1 MNRLN
6 LISYNLKRLCLY
18 CILSLVVQ
26 SVYSQCIIKCNTNA
40 GVYSNNDPKTIAYD
54 NMGSSFHSTFASQ
67 PTGYIV
73 WGEDI
78 ANAGNANHLSP
89 VLINST
95 NYPALTGNIYL
106 VGLGSYSINAV
117 QLIVLTS
124 TGLFAG
130 GRPGAVLSTSIKS
143 TNVFAKLTVNGKTDG
158 LPTGIAPDS
167 VKMLFVTDWS
177 IIITTCGGRV
187 FVLSQDVNI
196 RGIGGGGSA
205 TAWSQVMRSAGVPL
219 TGIIA
224 ARGASGVGFALRS
237 DSTIWTWG
245 DNVVRGNASAAS
257 NSSYATQ
264 MTLPSGIGG
273 VKMIQAT
280 LNNGASTPAVS
291 YYLLGTDK
299 KVYSLGANN
308 VGQLGDRTTT
318 NRLVWVNALNTNSSV
333 IDDAQWISANEH
345 DPIHPNLGILK
356 SNGNMLTCGNNGTF
370 MIGRSVSGG
379 TNHLAFPAGI
389 SSSDTILY
397 CEIGGHTSA
406 FIKFNTQ
413 RYGYVGHHVNG
424 SIGNNSSVNNSISSV
439 NFAIPPIINICG
451 TICDTPQIYS
461 KPFFCNDTALYFV
474 IKSKSGNK
482 VKYQINTNPV
492 DSIII
497 GISDSV
503 IIKVTN
509 TATNQT
515 LKILK
520 VENIACNL
528 LLNVSNTIKY
538 TTQKDSNRTIC
549 RGQSIF
555 FNGSNLMSA
564 GIYRDTFI
572 NTRGCDSFL
581 VLNLTVN
588 DTSRKDSFRTIC
600 KNQSLVFNGNTL
612 KTSGT
617 YRDTFINA
625 RGCDSFL
632 VLNLTVNDTTRKDS
646 FRTIC
651 RYQPITFNGQ
661 TINTSG
667 VYRDTL
673 INARGCDSFLYLI
686 LTVNDTSRKDSFRTI
701 CKNQSLVFN
710 GNTLNT
716 SGTYRDTLINARGC
730 DSFLVLHLT
739 VNDTT
744 RKDSFRAICRNQ
756 PIVFNGQTLN
766 TSGVYRDTLI
776 NAKGCDS
783 FLYLI
788 LTVNDT
794 SRKDS
799 FRTIC
804 KNQSLVFNGNTLNT
818 SGTYRDTFI
827 NARGCDSFL
836 VLNLT
841 IIDTTNYFIT
851 KNICQGESYT
861 FNQMNLFASGY
872 FKDTAMNKLGCDSF
886 IYLHLIV
893 NPLPIVNAGTDTTR
907 VNCEGDSIR
916 LGTSSNIN
924 YTYAWTPNLFLS
936 NPNQGQPWSKT
947 NQKTNYILNVI
958 DNNTGCKNSD
968 TIEISII
975 ENELKAKID
984 LVDLKCFR
992 DQSGFIL
999 INASKGYA
1007 KYQYKLSQTSY
1018 RDTGMFTNLSAGT
1031 DQYSIRDSKGC
1042 IFSDTFTLKE
1052 PSKLIMDSIKK
1063 KNLSCYKS
1071 GDGEIQLFVSGGIKP
1086 YSYDWDQSTLDTSKI
1101 NKLSAGNFN
1110 VTISD
1115 WNKCSF
1121 DQLIELIE
1129 PLPIRIKDTF
1139 IQPNPCHGD
1148 SKASIEVIAA
1158 GGTSPYSYS
1167 WNINQTSKKIVNLKQ
1182 GIYKLTI
1189 TDIKS
1194 CKDSF
1199 KIEIK
1204 DYFPLLFDSIKA
1216 SEMSCEDYG
1225 TIYLK
1230 GKGGKPN
1237 YLFSIDSGRTFQ
1249 SKNEFRVNEAKLY
1262 NIQVRDA
1269 NNCITI
1275 DTIKVKGT
1283 ERIEIEVSPKD
1294 TLVNIGDPVE
1304 LSFIYK
1310 KGDTNKVNS
1319 FVWKPSDGLSCTDC
1333 SRPIASPYISM
1344 NYYIEIRYNDNC
1356 YTRDTARIRHRLDE
1370 LFIPNSFFPESSN
1383 PENQTF
1389 KIYSNHLQKA
1399 TLKIFN
1405 RWGEKVFESNNAQNI
1420 GWDGTYKGE
1429 PMKYDVYIYWAEVTY
1444 LDGRKVF
1451 KSGDLTLIR

>member
-1 MNRLN
+1 
-6 LISYNLKRLCLY
+6 
-18 CILSLVVQ
+18 
-26 SVYSQCIIKCNTNA
+26 
-40 GVYSNNDPKTIAYD
+40 
-54 NMGSSFHSTFASQ
+54 
-67 PTGYIV
+67 
-73 WGEDI
+73 
-78 ANAGNANHLSP
+78 
-89 VLINST
+89 
-95 NYPALTGNIYL
+95 
-106 VGLGSYSINAV
+106 
-117 QLIVLTS
+117 
-124 TGLFAG
+124 
-130 GRPGAVLSTSIKS
+130 
-143 TNVFAKLTVNGKTDG
+143 
-158 LPTGIAPDS
+158 
-167 VKMLFVTDWS
+167 
-177 IIITTCGGRV
+177 
-187 FVLSQDVNI
+187 
-196 RGIGGGGSA
+196 
-205 TAWSQVMRSAGVPL
+205 
-219 TGIIA
+219 
-224 ARGASGVGFALRS
+224 
-237 DSTIWTWG
+237 
-245 DNVVRGNASAAS
+245 
-257 NSSYATQ
+257 
-264 MTLPSGIGG
+264 
-273 VKMIQAT
+273 
-280 LNNGASTPAVS
+280 
-291 YYLLGTDK
+291 
-299 KVYSLGANN
+299 
-308 VGQLGDRTTT
+308 
-318 NRLVWVNALNTNSSV
+318 
-333 IDDAQWISANEH
+333 
-345 DPIHPNLGILK
+345 
-356 SNGNMLTCGNNGTF
+356 
-370 MIGRSVSGG
+370 
-379 TNHLAFPAGI
+379 
-389 SSSDTILY
+389 
-397 CEIGGHTSA
+397 
-406 FIKFNTQ
+406 
-413 RYGYVGHHVNG
+413 
-424 SIGNNSSVNNSISSV
+424 
-439 NFAIPPIINICG
+439 
-451 TICDTPQIYS
+451 
-461 KPFFCNDTALYFV
+461 
-474 IKSKSGNK
+474 
-482 VKYQINTNPV
+482 
-492 DSIII
+492 
-497 GISDSV
+497 
-503 IIKVTN
+503 
-509 TATNQT
+509 
-515 LKILK
+515 
-520 VENIACNL
+520 
-528 LLNVSNTIKY
+528 
-538 TTQKDSNRTIC
+538 
-549 RGQSIF
+549 
-555 FNGSNLMSA
+555 
-564 GIYRDTFI
+564 
-572 NTRGCDSFL
+572 
-581 VLNLTVN
+581 
-588 DTSRKDSFRTIC
+588 
-600 KNQSLVFNGNTL
+600 
-612 KTSGT
+612 
-617 YRDTFINA
+617 
-625 RGCDSFL
+625 
-632 VLNLTVNDTTRKDS
+632 
-646 FRTIC
+646 
-651 RYQPITFNGQ
+651 
-661 TINTSG
+661 
-667 VYRDTL
+667 
-673 INARGCDSFLYLI
+673 
-686 LTVNDTSRKDSFRTI
+686 
-701 CKNQSLVFN
+701 
-710 GNTLNT
+710 
-716 SGTYRDTLINARGC
+716 
-730 DSFLVLHLT
+730 
-739 VNDTT
+739 
-744 RKDSFRAICRNQ
+744 
-756 PIVFNGQTLN
+756 
-766 TSGVYRDTLI
+766 
-776 NAKGCDS
+776 
-783 FLYLI
+783 LI

-999 INASKGYA
+999 INASKGYP

-1063 KNLSCYKS
+1063 KNLSCYQS

-1225 TIYLK
+1225 AIYLK

-1283 ERIEIEVSPKD
+1283 ERIEIAVSPKD

-1304 LSFIYK
+1304 LNFIYK

>member
-1 MNRLN
+1 
-6 LISYNLKRLCLY
+6 
-18 CILSLVVQ
+18 
-26 SVYSQCIIKCNTNA
+26 
-40 GVYSNNDPKTIAYD
+40 
-54 NMGSSFHSTFASQ
+54 
-67 PTGYIV
+67 
-73 WGEDI
+73 
-78 ANAGNANHLSP
+78 
-89 VLINST
+89 LIN
-95 NYPALTGNIYL
+95 A
-106 VGLGSYSINAV
+106 
-117 QLIVLTS
+117 
-124 TGLFAG
+124 
-130 GRPGAVLSTSIKS
+130 
-143 TNVFAKLTVNGKTDG
+143 
-158 LPTGIAPDS
+158 
-167 VKMLFVTDWS
+167 
-177 IIITTCGGRV
+177 
-187 FVLSQDVNI
+187 
-196 RGIGGGGSA
+196 
-205 TAWSQVMRSAGVPL
+205 
-219 TGIIA
+219 
-224 ARGASGVGFALRS
+224 
-237 DSTIWTWG
+237 
-245 DNVVRGNASAAS
+245 
-257 NSSYATQ
+257 
-264 MTLPSGIGG
+264 
-273 VKMIQAT
+273 
-280 LNNGASTPAVS
+280 
-291 YYLLGTDK
+291 
-299 KVYSLGANN
+299 
-308 VGQLGDRTTT
+308 
-318 NRLVWVNALNTNSSV
+318 
-333 IDDAQWISANEH
+333 
-345 DPIHPNLGILK
+345 
-356 SNGNMLTCGNNGTF
+356 
-370 MIGRSVSGG
+370 
-379 TNHLAFPAGI
+379 
-389 SSSDTILY
+389 
-397 CEIGGHTSA
+397 
-406 FIKFNTQ
+406 
-413 RYGYVGHHVNG
+413 
-424 SIGNNSSVNNSISSV
+424 
-439 NFAIPPIINICG
+439 
-451 TICDTPQIYS
+451 
-461 KPFFCNDTALYFV
+461 
-474 IKSKSGNK
+474 
-482 VKYQINTNPV
+482 
-492 DSIII
+492 
-497 GISDSV
+497 
-503 IIKVTN
+503 
-509 TATNQT
+509 
-515 LKILK
+515 
-520 VENIACNL
+520 
-528 LLNVSNTIKY
+528 
-538 TTQKDSNRTIC
+538 
-549 RGQSIF
+549 
-555 FNGSNLMSA
+555 
-564 GIYRDTFI
+564 
-572 NTRGCDSFL
+572 RGCDSFL
-581 VLNLTVN
+581 YLILTVN

-673 INARGCDSFLYLI
+673 INAKGCDSFLYLI

-756 PIVFNGQTLN
+756 PIVFNGQTIN

-804 KNQSLVFNGNTLNT
+804 KNQSLVFNGNTLKT

>member
-1 MNRLN
+1 
-6 LISYNLKRLCLY
+6 
-18 CILSLVVQ
+18 
-26 SVYSQCIIKCNTNA
+26 
-40 GVYSNNDPKTIAYD
+40 
-54 NMGSSFHSTFASQ
+54 
-67 PTGYIV
+67 
-73 WGEDI
+73 
-78 ANAGNANHLSP
+78 
-89 VLINST
+89 
-95 NYPALTGNIYL
+95 
-106 VGLGSYSINAV
+106 
-117 QLIVLTS
+117 
-124 TGLFAG
+124 
-130 GRPGAVLSTSIKS
+130 
-143 TNVFAKLTVNGKTDG
+143 
-158 LPTGIAPDS
+158 
-167 VKMLFVTDWS
+167 
-177 IIITTCGGRV
+177 
-187 FVLSQDVNI
+187 
-196 RGIGGGGSA
+196 
-205 TAWSQVMRSAGVPL
+205 
-219 TGIIA
+219 
-224 ARGASGVGFALRS
+224 
-237 DSTIWTWG
+237 
-245 DNVVRGNASAAS
+245 
-257 NSSYATQ
+257 
-264 MTLPSGIGG
+264 
-273 VKMIQAT
+273 
-280 LNNGASTPAVS
+280 
-291 YYLLGTDK
+291 
-299 KVYSLGANN
+299 
-308 VGQLGDRTTT
+308 
-318 NRLVWVNALNTNSSV
+318 
-333 IDDAQWISANEH
+333 
-345 DPIHPNLGILK
+345 
-356 SNGNMLTCGNNGTF
+356 
-370 MIGRSVSGG
+370 
-379 TNHLAFPAGI
+379 
-389 SSSDTILY
+389 
-397 CEIGGHTSA
+397 
-406 FIKFNTQ
+406 
-413 RYGYVGHHVNG
+413 
-424 SIGNNSSVNNSISSV
+424 
-439 NFAIPPIINICG
+439 
-451 TICDTPQIYS
+451 
-461 KPFFCNDTALYFV
+461 
-474 IKSKSGNK
+474 
-482 VKYQINTNPV
+482 
-492 DSIII
+492 
-497 GISDSV
+497 
-503 IIKVTN
+503 
-509 TATNQT
+509 
-515 LKILK
+515 
-520 VENIACNL
+520 
-528 LLNVSNTIKY
+528 
-538 TTQKDSNRTIC
+538 
-549 RGQSIF
+549 
-555 FNGSNLMSA
+555 
-564 GIYRDTFI
+564 
-572 NTRGCDSFL
+572 
-581 VLNLTVN
+581 
-588 DTSRKDSFRTIC
+588 
-600 KNQSLVFNGNTL
+600 
-612 KTSGT
+612 
-617 YRDTFINA
+617 
-625 RGCDSFL
+625 
-632 VLNLTVNDTTRKDS
+632 
-646 FRTIC
+646 
-651 RYQPITFNGQ
+651 
-661 TINTSG
+661 
-667 VYRDTL
+667 
-673 INARGCDSFLYLI
+673 
-686 LTVNDTSRKDSFRTI
+686 
-701 CKNQSLVFN
+701 
-710 GNTLNT
+710 
-716 SGTYRDTLINARGC
+716 
-730 DSFLVLHLT
+730 
-739 VNDTT
+739 
-744 RKDSFRAICRNQ
+744 
-756 PIVFNGQTLN
+756 
-766 TSGVYRDTLI
+766 
-776 NAKGCDS
+776 
-783 FLYLI
+783 
-788 LTVNDT
+788 
-794 SRKDS
+794 
-799 FRTIC
+799 
-804 KNQSLVFNGNTLNT
+804 LNT

-999 INASKGYA
+999 INASKGYP

-1444 LDGRKVF
+1444 LDGRKVI

>member
-588 DTSRKDSFRTIC
+588 DT
-600 KNQSLVFNGNTL
+600 
-612 KTSGT
+612 
-617 YRDTFINA
+617 
-625 RGCDSFL
+625 
-632 VLNLTVNDTTRKDS
+632 TRKDS

-661 TINTSG
+661 TI
-667 VYRDTL
+667 
-673 INARGCDSFLYLI
+673 
-686 LTVNDTSRKDSFRTI
+686 
-701 CKNQSLVFN
+701 
-710 GNTLNT
+710 
-716 SGTYRDTLINARGC
+716 
-730 DSFLVLHLT
+730 
-739 VNDTT
+739 
-744 RKDSFRAICRNQ
+744 
-756 PIVFNGQTLN
+756 N

-1283 ERIEIEVSPKD
+1283 ERIEIAVSPKD